1 MGIGANLARLN
12 RGDATGLVGVPP
24 HAVTSVDM
32 SDAGKAATA
41 SRRIKIGVENAAWRR
56 ELQLGPRAFANLQPG
71 LSEPRRQ
78 LVGAEANEI
87 AGFRF
92 FRYSGLGWRNRLDRR
107 RRSRGAAGDQQAG
120 KGDKAT
126 HAPLVAAAG
135 GAGKLAGST
144 LRR

>member
-1 MGIGANLARLN
+1 MGAGATLARLN
-12 RGDATGLVGVPP
+12 RGDATDLVGIPP

-32 SDAGKAATA
+32 SYAGKAATV
-41 SRRIKIGVENAAWRR
+41 SGGIKISVENAARHC
-56 ELQLGPRAFANLQPG
+56 ELQLGADAFANLQPG

-78 LVGAEANEI
+78 LICAQSNEI

-92 FRYSGLGWRNRLDRR
+92 FHDSGLGWRNRLDRR